1 MSLEVPTYRF
11 RRFKLSYLASQF
23 EQILLMLRK
32 GELPIDNVIYFGFYA
47 KNFFRQIKMENPKLL
62 SLIDEWEYWTNV
74 RKKLLETQMFQY
86 VDALVYEA
94 NKYINDCFKYVSFN
108 EQIDIEIEQFSYL
121 KQEYR
126 VQYTI
131 NKINMKLREL
141 LYDIISEIWISVYA
155 NDFIDM
161 SEVYTLLEA
170 LSAEKESSLMPV
182 EYEITTEIKAPKTT
196 RKIEPTNICFR
207 RVLRIWSSV
216 LDEFARGF
224 YTDSDFEK
232 RINNCEAYVFSL
244 LQTASKILFNQQE
257 IKELLSL
264 NARLI
269 KKLEQYKFVK
279 YLLKT
284 ITTSQLRELYLT
296 LMNQL
301 ERISVEAYDKTNAIR
316 EMLEKRRKESEEG
329 EEEEELITYRISG
342 EQELTEYERKNLIGF
357 EINYDLLVGIL
368 EQMKF
373 GERLR
378 ELELEISPYTLTP
391 KNLENTAILLGIGKT
406 GSGKTVMGINLIRMF
421 VNNNYTVVDISLNVK
436 RAQEMIYVIMPMNE
450 KYYKK
455 EFHKL
460 TKVQKCVPEK
470 INSIILIPYM
480 NKNLLPKHL
489 PACARFFTIPLKSL
503 AGKPHAYPLLFN
515 KPPDKDVVEFVDLI
529 IKNVATEDWDLN
541 NLRYYLKR
549 LIEKKQNYLWIR
561 EKIGDMEFERKYE
574 FELSLVKKTLSSLS
588 LSSEL
593 ISSSKVSTVIDFD
606 ELAEH
611 PLFIQ
616 MYMGHLDEYTA
627 YLINKWW
634 IYSWIDYKS
643 KNPSTKLAFFLN
655 EAQTVVPS
663 QTMVGGLF
671 SAEKYGSAVDVSDLV
686 LQFRGLGIYVIAL
699 TQMPGQLKT
708 QFPSQQGALMVFHT
722 TNDKDIDYAFNDIP
736 NEEMQTNLKMLVKS
750 RFFLE
755 QHMVIMKYGPEAD
768 QIKILLSALPPC
780 AIERPNTDVFDL
792 YHKLYPQET
801 VETKTLIDK
810 IEEER
815 KNSLKKALE
824 IEIGQGL
831 VKVLEEGKTLVPV
844 SDNQVVLNKEEIEKI
859 SSEAIPPGHT
869 VVPKEIASVAQS
881 VIRGDKVLIEKETLQ
896 KLVEAKPVSE
906 DQIVI
911 PRSKYEQL
919 IANYGL
925 PSINEL
931 VKPEE
936 KVNDLT
942 KILKMLLIALK
953 PPFGFIHNT
962 PKSKKNQKVHEYIK
976 SGKIVIVS
984 KVASKLSLP
993 SKSLS
998 TLFYKVHSIY
1008 LDTYFNK
1015 AFAIERTHKTI
1026 IFWVVD
1032 VVIEQIRKQLG
1043 EEYCNN
1049 IYKYCANNIYP
1060 YLPELPWREEVK
1072 NLVQQQQ

>member
-11 RRFKLSYLASQF
+11 RRFKLTYLASQF

-86 VDALVYEA
+86 AEALVYEA
-94 NKYINDCFKYVSFN
+94 NKYINNYFKHISFN
-108 EQIDIEIEQFSYL
+108 EQIDGEIEQYSYL

-126 VQYTI
+126 IQYTI

-141 LYDIISEIWISVYA
+141 LYDIISEIWISIYA
-155 NDFIDM
+155 NDLIDM

-182 EYEITTEIKAPKTT
+182 EYEITSEIKPPKTT
-196 RKIEPTNICFR
+196 RKIEPTNTCFR
-207 RVLRIWSSV
+207 RVLKVWSSV

-224 YTDSDFEK
+224 YTDSEFEK

-244 LQTASKILFNQQE
+244 LQTASKILINQQE
-257 IKELLSL
+257 IKELLAL
-264 NARLI
+264 NASLI
-269 KKLEQYKFVK
+269 KKMEQYKFVK

-284 ITTSQLRELYLT
+284 ITTPQLRELYLT

-378 ELELEISPYTLTP
+378 ELELEIKPYTLTP
-391 KNLENTAILLGIGKT
+391 RNLENTAILLGIGKT

-436 RAQEMIYVIMPMNE
+436 RAQEMIYVIMPLNE

-489 PACARFFTIPLKSL
+489 PACARFFTISLKSL

-529 IKNVATEDWDLN
+529 IKNVATDDWDLN

-549 LIEKKQNYLWIR
+549 LIEKKQNYLWVR

-593 ISSSKVSTVIDFD
+593 ISSSRVSTVIDFD

-643 KNPSTKLAFFLN
+643 KNPSTKLTFFLN

-663 QTMVGGLF
+663 QQMVGGLF
-671 SAEKYGSAVDVSDLV
+671 SSEKYGSAVDVSDLV

-722 TNDKDIDYAFNDIP
+722 TNDKDIDYAFSDIP

-750 RFFLE
+750 RFFME
-755 QHMVIMKYGPEAD
+755 QHMTILKFGPEAD

-780 AIERPNTDVFDL
+780 AIERPNIDVFDL
-792 YHKLYPQET
+792 YRKLYPQET
-801 VETKTLIDK
+801 VETKELIKK

-815 KNSLKKALE
+815 KTSLKKALE

-859 SSEAIPPGHT
+859 SSEAIPLGHT
-869 VVPKEIASVAQS
+869 VVPKEVAVVAQS
-881 VIRGDKVLIEKETLQ
+881 VASGDKVLIEKETLQ
-896 KLVEAKPVSE
+896 KLVETKPVSE

-925 PSINEL
+925 PSMNEL
-931 VKPEE
+931 VKSEE
-936 KVNDLT
+936 KVSDLR

-953 PPFGFIHNT
+953 PDFGFIQTNRSKN
-962 PKSKKNQKVHEYIK
+962 PKIQELIKSKKLIPASEI
-976 SGKIVIVS
+976 
-984 KVASKLSLP
+984 ASKLSLDMQ
-993 SKSLS
+993 SIGSMSHILR
-998 TLFYKVHSIY
+998 SIY
-1008 LDTYFNK
+1008 LDTYYSRVFK
-1015 AFAIERTHKTI
+1015 EVERIHKVKI
-1026 IFWVVD
+1026 YWVQS
-1032 VVIEQIRKQLG
+1032 VVIEQIKKQLG

-1049 IYKYCANNIYP
+1049 IYQYCAKNIYP
-1060 YLPELPWREEVK
+1060 FLPDLPWRDEVK
-1072 NLVQQQQ
+1072 NFLT